1 MALSIM
7 KKCRILSNLKPY
19 TAFLCKGRNSSSDVL
34 YSLLRRG
41 LVKQIFPSDQTI
53 NCTGIPC
60 AYAGF
65 DATADS
71 LHIGNLLVLI
81 SLIHWQR
88 AGYETIAVVGDA
100 TAEIGDPSGHKSDR
114 KILFH
119 DTVKENAES
128 IEKDLQNIFQ
138 NHEKYIFSKAKT
150 KRSLGKLRI
159 MKNSEWYKNTSI
171 IDFIGEAGRNLRVT
185 DMLSRT
191 SVRSR
196 MESGAGI
203 NFAEFSYQ
211 VFQSYDWM
219 YLLKNYRC
227 KFQFGGNDQLG
238 NIVSGYNLISGSL
251 YQHVYGALLPIV
263 QSETGDKFGKSA
275 GNAVFLS
282 SERTSPFDFYQFFL
296 RIPDAEVNNYLRLFT
311 FLSIEEIEDILHKHL
326 KNPDSRKA
334 QKKIA
339 EEVTLLVHEESGLNL
354 AKTATKILFHS
365 DIESL
370 ASLKREDM
378 KHVFPVSNTSEILFE
393 PEMTLLDLTM
403 KVGCFLKK
411 DDAERIIC
419 GGGVYLNFKRITS
432 PQFIIIPEHQI
443 LPNGIS
449 LIRIGKKNYYLVL
462 WK

>member
-1 MALSIM
+1 MALSIV
-7 KKCRILSNLKPY
+7 KTCRVLSNLKPY
-19 TAFLCKGRNSSSDVL
+19 AAFLCKGRNSSSDLL

-53 NCTGIPC
+53 NSTGIPC

-119 DTVKENAES
+119 DT
-128 IEKDLQNIFQ
+128 
-138 NHEKYIFSKAKT
+138 AKT
-150 KRSLGKLRI
+150 KRCLGKLRI

-282 SERTSPFDFYQFFL
+282 PERTSPFDFYQFFL

-334 QKKIA
+334 QKKLLKRLL
-339 EEVTLLVHEESGLNL
+339 LLVHGESGLNL
-354 AKTATKILFHS
+354 AETATKILFHS

-403 KVGCFLKK
+403 KAGCFLKK
-411 DDAERIIC
+411 RKEELLLS
-419 GGGVYLNFKRITS
+419 VMEVNV
-432 PQFIIIPEHQI
+432 FI
-443 LPNGIS
+443 
-449 LIRIGKKNYYLVL
+449 
-462 WK
+462 